1 MPANQSYDQI
11 SLMQFQVSMLSLA
24 AALDLPAPIGMKEVS
39 KVALVEAERLK
50 AWVVQQQK

>member
-24 AALDLPAPIGMKEVS
+24 AALELPASIGMKEVS

-50 AWVVQQQK
+50 ALVVQQQK